1 MTMSPAHG
9 VDTGMEEIAK
19 NIRNPTIRTCF
30 DVQIGKRSAK
40 IWDDDIKSKGS
51 LKRVSQRLVGKK
63 KPAFSF
69 SHAASRILGCESK
82 KDAKFCVVCGA
93 LFILGTALLIVLG
106 FEPVKI
112 TVVFEGGESRVIH
125 VAQRKQKRISK
136 ARILTVH
143 VEPLHPVLDHD
154 RYSDMCSKSTI
165 VGDRKLLTVTF
176 SKVTLEFLEDK
187 IGVLCHCGK
196 KMSRS
201 SLETHLRPSFGPF
214 KAAIKE
220 RSVVDIE
227 SVSFNDCVFSGGRIK
242 RVADSGK
249 VCNTW
254 LLRYTPTI
262 SGTFEVNVNTKLV
275 NADTITLKAGVDT
288 LVHLEGNFVSG
299 TQAKE
304 VRYSRLIVQSSDYLI
319 LPSSLE
325 IV

>member
-9 VDTGMEEIAK
+9 VDAGMEEIAK
-19 NIRNPTIRTCF
+19 NIQNPTIRTCF
-30 DVQIGKRSAK
+30 DVCIGKRSAK
-40 IWDDDIKSKGS
+40 IWDDDIKSRKS
-51 LKRVSQRLVGKK
+51 LKRVSKRLVGKK

-69 SHAASRILGCESK
+69 SYAASRILGCESK

-112 TVVFEGGESRVIH
+112 TVIFEGGESRVLH

-136 ARILTVH
+136 ARIVSVH

-154 RYSDMCSKSTI
+154 RYDNMCSKSTI

-220 RSVVDIE
+220 RRSVDIE
-227 SVSFNDCVFSGGRIK
+227 GVSFNDCVFSGGRIK
-242 RVADSGK
+242 RVAEAGQ

-254 LLRYTPTI
+254 NLKFIPTI
-262 SGTFEVNVNTKLV
+262 SGTFDIAVNTRLV
-275 NADTITLKAGVDT
+275 KADPITLEAGIET
-288 LVHLEGNFVSG
+288 LVHLEGRFVSG

-304 VRYSRLIVQSSDYLI
+304 VRYSHSIVQSLSCLI
-319 LPSSLE
+319 VFL
-325 IV
+325 